1 MRIKLASIAVLTAV
15 FVSFISPLMAQV
27 SPPEVAPPPLPEL
40 TPDLLAKSQLG
51 AQWMAAFALLMGGIA
66 AVAGI
71 DRYLKTKQ
79 WQRRELARSVVEDF
93 TRKPAIRNVTDI
105 LDFEEYRQFEVRL
118 PDSDQSVRFE
128 ATDERL
134 QRALRSHDQMVKTR
148 QGLNL
153 LTHMSNQPGKMAENM
168 TRVLQKYRDEEF
180 VIELTLRDW
189 FDEFL
194 GALEA
199 CDNAI
204 VAGIV
209 TAEDLEPFI
218 IYWVRVM
225 GDRQYRRK
233 GGSGFYDQLFHYIY
247 WAGYTGVQDLFERYG
262 YKILPPP
269 YSTHDFTNI
278 ERDNSVMS
286 AFRALCMA
294 KASHLVYEDPEYVAD
309 IVRLWLGTDSDNK
322 WMKMPP
328 ADYTVAV
335 MKSWLREG
343 EDQTAVNLD
352 DDYKY
357 LVNRSTDTQA
367 FMFRKHQH
375 IVLVFRG
382 SQQAAD
388 WATNFKFRMKQFAV
402 ARMPQD
408 DAIPTGEVHRGFHDA
423 WQSVEK
429 RVLYR
434 LKQWYVPGKTQLWIT
449 GHSLGGAL
457 AALAATSLEY
467 QGFQVAGLYSFGQPR
482 VGDWS
487 FTRAVNSRMGDRMF
501 RYVNNNDVVPLIP
514 PQINP
519 VNPGRLYGHMGQFRY
534 FDWRGKL
541 HENSYVSQRWL
552 DRLLGFIV
560 SVRQPGADIVADH
573 MMEFY
578 VRYLQ
583 KDLDV
588 KKTDRRAR
596 REDALAI
603 AEILEME
610 KAR

>member
-1 MRIKLASIAVLTAV
+1 
-15 FVSFISPLMAQV
+15 
-27 SPPEVAPPPLPEL
+27 
-40 TPDLLAKSQLG
+40 
-51 AQWMAAFALLMGGIA
+51 
-66 AVAGI
+66 
-71 DRYLKTKQ
+71 
-79 WQRRELARSVVEDF
+79 
-93 TRKPAIRNVTDI
+93 
-105 LDFEEYRQFEVRL
+105 
-118 PDSDQSVRFE
+118 
-128 ATDERL
+128 
-134 QRALRSHDQMVKTR
+134 
-148 QGLNL
+148 
-153 LTHMSNQPGKMAENM
+153 
-168 TRVLQKYRDEEF
+168 
-180 VIELTLRDW
+180 
-189 FDEFL
+189 
-194 GALEA
+194 
-199 CDNAI
+199 
-204 VAGIV
+204 
-209 TAEDLEPFI
+209 
-218 IYWVRVM
+218 
-225 GDRQYRRK
+225 
-233 GGSGFYDQLFHYIY
+233 
-247 WAGYTGVQDLFERYG
+247 
-262 YKILPPP
+262 
-269 YSTHDFTNI
+269 
-278 ERDNSVMS
+278 
-286 AFRALCMA
+286 
-294 KASHLVYEDPEYVAD
+294 
-309 IVRLWLGTDSDNK
+309 
-322 WMKMPP
+322 
-328 ADYTVAV
+328 
-335 MKSWLREG
+335 
-343 EDQTAVNLD
+343 
-352 DDYKY
+352 
-357 LVNRSTDTQA
+357 
-367 FMFRKHQH
+367 MFRKHQH

-429 RVLYR
+429 RGLYR
-434 LKQWYVPGKTQLWIT
+434 LKKWYVPGKTQLWIT

-457 AALAATSLEY
+457 AAVAATSLEY
-467 QGFQVAGLYSFGQPR
+467 QGFKVAGLYTFGQPR

-487 FTRAVNSRMGDRMF
+487 FTRVVNSRMGDRMF

-514 PQINP
+514 PQVNP